1 MAGFLG
7 KIGEY
12 DASTED
18 WLSYVE
24 WLEHFFLANK
34 VGAEQKKDAFLA
46 CVGKETFGLLR
57 ALIAPLK
64 LKDRTYEQLVAT
76 LMTAPRETSSHR

>member
-12 DASTED
+12 DASMED

-24 WLEHFFLANK
+24 RLEHFFLANK

-46 CVGKETFGLLR
+46 CVGKETFGLLG
-57 ALIAPLK
+57 ALVAPLK
-64 LKDRTYEQLVAT
+64 LKDEQ
-76 LMTAPRETSSHR
+76 MSSW

>member
-12 DASTED
+12 DTSTED

-24 WLEHFFLANK
+24 RLEHFFLANK
-34 VGAEQKKDAFLA
+34 VGAKQ
-46 CVGKETFGLLR
+46 
-57 ALIAPLK
+57 
-64 LKDRTYEQLVAT
+64 
-76 LMTAPRETSSHR
+76 

>member
-12 DASTED
+12 DTSTED

-24 WLEHFFLANK
+24 HLVYFFLANK
-34 VGAEQKKDAFLA
+34 VEKAKQKKDAFLA
-46 CVGKETFGLLR
+46 CVGKETFGLLVEIERRNIR
-57 ALIAPLK
+57 AAGSSLNNTPS
-64 LKDRTYEQLVAT
+64 T
-76 LMTAPRETSSHR
+76 ETSSHC